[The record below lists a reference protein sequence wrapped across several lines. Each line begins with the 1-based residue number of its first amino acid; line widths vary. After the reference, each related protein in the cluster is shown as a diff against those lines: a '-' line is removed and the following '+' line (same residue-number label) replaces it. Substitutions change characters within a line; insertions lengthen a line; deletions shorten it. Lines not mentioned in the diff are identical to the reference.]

1 MLARFAPFRLPVAT
15 VGAALLVCC
24 ALTLAGCQS
33 GYTPDPGT
41 AAMLARGDTSRAR
54 VDLALRADD
63 PKAGR
68 ERLLYEVQAM
78 HAALLD
84 GLPEAASRR
93 VEYVFDTLR
102 TQGLNANNSPD
113 LFLVNEQG
121 VRFWKGEPYEQ
132 AVALSLVSIADMMTG
147 RWGNARAAAIESL
160 QRLNADDDSRTA
172 EFLLGRLLAGVANRQ
187 MGRAQEAAEHFDA
200 ARAASDRVRALADEL
215 EHGTYDALLVIE
227 AGRSP
232 ARTASGGDGTEV
244 VFRDRSPSNAKG
256 LRVSDASGSA
266 LWPWTTDLNAM
277 ARDHR
282 WTGLDAGRRSKAA
295 AGNVLTA
302 GGIAVAASSD
312 DSAAQLAGAGAA
324 LIGLIAKSN
333 ARADSRY
340 DDLLPQRF
348 YLAPIKMGIEP
359 PALSVESSGSSL
371 RPVGLRPNEDGS
383 LAVRLLRWP
392 ETSTTGWAE
401 SGQVFYAND
410 VTGPLETPTLPWV
423 LGGRCVRTPTRALMA
438 EYRRAGLAESV
449 SYEDLM
455 ELYRAESIDLLQGRD
470 QSQARGHVLEGG
482 STLFTPQG
490 GSIGF
495 TRLFGQFHTTYTP
508 TSTQGRA
515 LSLLVSPTITT
526 TEESP

>member
-1 MLARFAPFRLPVAT
+1 MLLACCT
-15 VGAALLVCC
+15 LV
-24 ALTLAGCQS
+24 GCQS
-33 GYTPDPGT
+33 GYSADPA

-84 GLPEAASRR
+84 GLPESASRR
-93 VEYVFDTLR
+93 VEYVYDTLR

-160 QRLNADDDSRTA
+160 QRLNADDDSRKT

-215 EHGTYDALLVIE
+215 ERGSYDALLVIA

-232 ARTASGGDGTEV
+232 ARTAAGGDGTEV
-244 VFRDRSPSNAKG
+244 VFRDRSPSDAKG
-256 LRVSDASGSA
+256 LRVSDAKGSA

-312 DSAAQLAGAGAA
+312 ESAAQIAGAGAA

-333 ARADSRY
+333 ARADTRY

-348 YLAPIKMGIEP
+348 YLVPIKLGLEP
-359 PALSVESSGSSL
+359 PTLQIESSGSRL
-371 RPVGLRPNEDGS
+371 RPLGLRPSQDGS

-392 ETSTTGWAE
+392 EASATGWAD
-401 SGQVFYAND
+401 SGRLFYATD
-410 VTGPLETPTLPWV
+410 VTGPLQAPTLPWV

-438 EYRRAGLAESV
+438 EYYRAGLPDSV
-449 SYEDLM
+449 SYEDLI
-455 ELYRAESIDLLQGRD
+455 ELYRAERIDLLQGRD
-470 QSQARGHVLEGG
+470 QFQSRGHLLEGG
-482 STLFTPQG
+482 STLYTPQG
-490 GSIGF
+490 GSVGF
-495 TRLFGQFHTTYTP
+495 TRLFGQLHPPYSLA
-508 TSTQGRA
+508 STQGRA
-515 LSLLVSPTITT
+515 LGLLVSVSITT